1 MPGNG
6 ALRSSVGAGVRNP
19 LPFQPMTWLPH
30 DPIHTLHLFP
40 AERAALLDLLVELS
54 PQEWAAPTICPGW
67 SVKDVAAHLL
77 GDDIG
82 RLSGGRDGFSNP
94 DFATGLDISTLG
106 LPGLIAAID
115 RHNALWVEGM
125 RRVSPQVLIALLRWS
140 GQETA
145 DYFAALDLDALGM
158 AVDWVG
164 PDPAPVW
171 LDVAREY
178 TVRWVHQ
185 QHIRDA
191 VSRPGLKE
199 RHWVGPVLETFVLG
213 LPRALGDAPAADG
226 ASVRLIIRGEAG
238 GAWTAHRQHG
248 LWTIDQS
255 TGGMADATV
264 ELDQET
270 AWRLFTRGISPDE
283 ARLVARV
290 EGDHTLAER
299 VFHTVSILA

>member
-1 MPGNG
+1 
-6 ALRSSVGAGVRNP
+6 
-19 LPFQPMTWLPH
+19 MTWLPH

-94 DFATGLDISTLG
+94 DFATGLDIG
-106 LPGLIAAID
+106 ALPGLISAID

-178 TVRWVHQ
+178 TERWVHQ

-226 ASVRLIIRGEAG
+226 ASVRLTVSGEAG
-238 GAWTAHRQHG
+238 GAWTTRRQHG
-248 LWTIDQS
+248 RWVLKRSADEA
-255 TGGMADATV
+255 ADATV
-264 ELDQET
+264 ELDQEP
-270 AWRLFTRGISPDE
+270 AWRLFTKGISKE
-283 ARLVARV
+283 KARQTARIAGNR
-290 EGDHTLAER
+290 ELADR
-299 VFHTVSILA
+299 VFDTVSILA